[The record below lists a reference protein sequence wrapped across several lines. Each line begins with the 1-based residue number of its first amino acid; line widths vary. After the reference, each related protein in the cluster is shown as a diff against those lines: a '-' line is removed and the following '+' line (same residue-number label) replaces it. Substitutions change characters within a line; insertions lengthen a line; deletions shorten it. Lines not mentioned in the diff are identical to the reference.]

1 MRQDGPNTDRLS
13 VNSFS
18 FTVVQSNWMFSIHN
32 NKTISKRKTDYTKSE
47 YTRSAHQIFLSS
59 ALSALSTKRARARSH
74 THMTIYDATCSDPCI
89 VLMLLPTVAARTRRR
104 SERSTASAA
113 ISAIS
118 VWERA
123 SGDNEC
129 TPNGKQRTKNNASA
143 KLTAKENR
151 SSISAHVCV
160 LSVCHYW
167 LRTPL
172 TCSVCCVNGRWCR
185 HSSRKRERERDMQRA
200 IKRLRDRCGGG
211 IACEKASPVHRTLH
225 CKTRKTRR
233 ERTLS
238 RQKET

>member
-1 MRQDGPNTDRLS
+1 MEILEWKSWNGNTEHTNRS
-13 VNSFS
+13 VDIEYTLLDARKQSIQILIIQKCICRAINSFS

-185 HSSRKRERERDMQRA
+185 HSSRKRERERET
-200 IKRLRDRCGGG
+200 C
-211 IACEKASPVHRTLH
+211 
-225 CKTRKTRR
+225 R
-233 ERTLS
+233 E
-238 RQKET
+238 Q